1 MNLEACIA
9 GIDVHKSMLAVVVA
23 PAPVPAQEPSE
34 GWMRRKFG
42 TTVQE
47 LNHLA
52 AWLKERGVNEVV
64 MESTAMYWRPVWL
77 ELEVHG
83 FKQHLAQAQ
92 SNKAPHGRK
101 TDFGDAERLIKRLR
115 ADELRLSFV
124 VDQEQ
129 REWRMLCRR
138 IDQINEDR
146 TRVRNQIEI
155 LLEASRIKLS
165 VVVSDLLG
173 ASSWQILKGLVEG
186 TKSAAELAQMA
197 MGKLRVKI
205 PKLEQALAGSLS
217 KNCRKLLSQ
226 ALEQIEQLNKQ
237 EAEVTKL
244 LSDAMNGHQQ
254 VLSRLGEMPGLNIRS
269 AQKIL
274 AAIGPEAKTFHS
286 SEHLASWAGMCPGR
300 NESAERSMGEG
311 CPKGYRPL
319 RSILVQCAWAAAH
332 TKNSY
337 FQAKFKNWVA
347 RLGPQKAI
355 FAVAHKMLKV
365 IWCIVHRGDTYVER
379 GVLTDEV
386 SKQRKK
392 KRLLQ
397 QLRILGYDVIITP
410 KNPIPTPSQIQGLTV

>member
-1 MNLEACIA
+1 MNLEVGTA
-9 GIDVHKSMLAVVVA
+9 GIDVHKSMLAVVIA
-23 PAPVPAQEPSE
+23 PRQEPTDQ
-34 GWMRRKFG
+34 WIKRKFG

-47 LNHLA
+47 MKHLA
-52 AWLKERGVNEVV
+52 AWLKEHGVKEVV

-101 TDFGDAERLIKRLR
+101 TDFGDAVRLIKRFW
-115 ADELRLSFV
+115 AEELRLSFV
-124 VDQEQ
+124 VDKEQ
-129 REWRMLCRR
+129 RMWRMLCHRLE
-138 IDQINEDR
+138 QIKEDR

-155 LLEASRIKLS
+155 LLEAGRIKLS

-173 ASSWQILKGLVEG
+173 VSSWHILKGLAEG

-197 MGKLRVKI
+197 VGKLRVNI
-205 PKLEQALAGSLS
+205 PALEQALAGSLTQD
-217 KNCRKLLSQ
+217 CRDMLSQ
-226 ALEQIEQLNKQ
+226 ALEQIELNNKHETQ
-237 EAEVTKL
+237 VMKM
-244 LSDAMNGHQQ
+244 LSDSMNEQQQ
-254 VLSRLGEMPGLNIRS
+254 VLGRLGEMEGLNIRS

-274 AAIGPEAKTFHS
+274 AAIGPEAKTFRS

-300 NESAERSMGEG
+300 NESAERSMGDG

-319 RSILVQCAWAAAH
+319 RSILVQCAWAAVR

-337 FQAKFKNWVA
+337 FKAKFKNWVG

-355 FAVAHKMLKV
+355 FAIAHKMLKV
-365 IWCIVHRGDTYVER
+365 IWCIVHRGDTYVPR

-386 SKQRKK
+386 SNQRKK

-410 KNPIPTPSQIQGLTV
+410 KNSTPTPSQIQELTV